1 MQGSWKSFDI
11 SVPGVEE
18 YWVEPLV
25 DWSEPTYPDE
35 MDERSPSPVEEE
47 DSGSDYRPHSSSPVE
62 E

>member
-25 DWSEPTYPDE
+25 DWREPAYPEE
-35 MDERSPSPVEEE
+35 MDLRSPTPAEEG